1 MEGDDFVNTAVS
13 LKEKNENTVGRNT
26 AIKERFD
33 ELNKINDT
41 WMNSLNNCW
50 KPCTWYSLLRGY
62 DDSQLKSICGSDG
75 ALYIVYLRYSAYFF
89 TLMSMGNGVLIYIYV
104 TGDNKNLPNVM
115 QSFTISAISGE
126 VDEEY
131 LVFVYAIIGITCLSV
146 LFIISYMGK
155 FSDDPDFMALQGSS
169 ENNEVKLEDSILS
182 DIQIQLRTVQIKGLD
197 KDMKPEWAND

>member
-146 LFIISYMGK
+146 LFIISYMVN
-155 FSDDPDFMALQGSS
+155 SLM
-169 ENNEVKLEDSILS
+169 
-182 DIQIQLRTVQIKGLD
+182 IQTSWLFRVHLRTMRLSLRILFCLIFRFNSELFKS
-197 KDMKPEWAND
+197 KD